1 MKDASLANTRNFSII
16 AHIDHG
22 KSTLADRIIE
32 FCGGLSNRE
41 MQNQVLDSLE
51 IERERGITVKAQSV
65 SLKFRKDE
73 AEFNLNLIDTPGH
86 VDFAY
91 EVSRSLAACDG
102 AILLIDASQ
111 GVEAQTLSTCYNAIE
126 QGLTI
131 LPVLNKIDLPQ
142 ADPERVKKEIEE
154 IIGIDASN
162 APCISAKNGEGIEEL
177 LNIIVEEI
185 PSPQGNIDSPLEALI
200 IDSWFDQY
208 LGVVSLVKVMNGKL
222 MQGEK
227 IKLNSTGNTHLA
239 ERLGFFTPKRQETV
253 ELSAG
258 DVGFI
263 CAGVRDIRGAPV
275 GDTLTHQNHTASLPG
290 FKPVKPQVFAAL
302 YPLDS
307 SEFELFRESLER
319 LSLNDAALSYQ
330 PEQSSALGSGF
341 RCGFLGTLHMEIVI
355 ERLQGEHGIE
365 LLATAPTVAYQILD
379 SSNNLLEIENPSKYP
394 EPNHINEVKEPIAKA
409 TILVPENFIGNVISL
424 CEEKRGAQ
432 KSLRYVGGQI
442 ELIYEMPMNEI
453 VLDFFDRLKSC
464 SKGYASLDYDFVRF
478 DLSDMVKVDILLNG
492 EKVDALNFMVHRSKA
507 DQKGRELAK
516 SLREVIPRQMYDI
529 AIQAAIGGKILAR
542 ETVKAFRKDVT
553 AKLYGGDVTRKMKLL
568 EKQKKGKKKMR
579 QIGKVEVPQEAFLSI
594 LKAVSYTHLTLPTNR
609 EV

>member
-162 APCISAKNGEGIEEL
+162 APCISAKNGDGIEEL

-379 SSNNLLEIENPSKYP
+379 SSNKLLEIENPSKYP

-424 CEEKRGAQ
+424 CEEKRGSQ

-594 LKAVSYTHLTLPTNR
+594 LKVSK
-609 EV
+609 

>member
-65 SLKFRKDE
+65 SLRFRKDE
-73 AEFNLNLIDTPGH
+73 LEFNLNLIDTPGH

-142 ADPERVKKEIEE
+142 ADPDRVKKEIEE

-185 PSPQGNIDSPLEALI
+185 PSPEGKIDSPLEALI

-239 ERLGFFTPKRQETV
+239 ERLGFFTPKRQETL

-275 GDTLTHQNHTASLPG
+275 GDTLTHQNHNASLPG

-379 SSNNLLEIENPSKYP
+379 SSNKLLEIENPSKYP

-424 CEEKRGAQ
+424 CEEKRGVQ

-478 DLSDMVKVDILLNG
+478 DQSDMVKVDILLNG

-594 LKAVSYTHLTLPTNR
+594 LKVSK
-609 EV
+609 

>member
-239 ERLGFFTPKRQETV
+239 ERLGFFTPKRQEIV

-330 PEQSSALGSGF
+330 PEHSSALGSGF

-594 LKAVSYTHLTLPTNR
+594 LKVSK
-609 EV
+609 

>member
-185 PSPQGNIDSPLEALI
+185 PPPQGNIDSPLEALI

-258 DVGFI
+258 NVGFI

-379 SSNNLLEIENPSKYP
+379 SLNKLLEIENPSKYP

-424 CEEKRGAQ
+424 CEEKRGTQ

-464 SKGYASLDYDFVRF
+464 SKGYASLDYDFLRF

-594 LKAVSYTHLTLPTNR
+594 LKVSK
-609 EV
+609 

>member
-102 AILLIDASQ
+102 AILLIDASR

-258 DVGFI
+258 NVGFI

-379 SSNNLLEIENPSKYP
+379 SSNKLLEIENPSKYP

-424 CEEKRGAQ
+424 CEEKRGTQ

-464 SKGYASLDYDFVRF
+464 SKGYASLDYDFLRF

-529 AIQAAIGGKILAR
+529 AIQATIGGKILAR

-579 QIGKVEVPQEAFLSI
+579 QLGKVEVPQEAFLSI
-594 LKAVSYTHLTLPTNR
+594 LKVSK
-609 EV
+609 

>member
-239 ERLGFFTPKRQETV
+239 ERLGFFTPKRQEIV

-379 SSNNLLEIENPSKYP
+379 SSNKLLEIENPSKYP

-432 KSLRYVGGQI
+432 KSLKYVGGQI

-594 LKAVSYTHLTLPTNR
+594 LKVSK
-609 EV
+609 

>member
-65 SLKFRKDE
+65 SLRFRKDE
-73 AEFNLNLIDTPGH
+73 LEFNLNLIDTPGH

-142 ADPERVKKEIEE
+142 ADPDRVKKEIEE

-185 PSPQGNIDSPLEALI
+185 PSPEGKIDSPLEALI

-239 ERLGFFTPKRQETV
+239 ERLGFFTPKRQETL

-275 GDTLTHQNHTASLPG
+275 GDTLTHQNHNASLPG

-379 SSNNLLEIENPSKYP
+379 SSNKLLEIENPSKYP

-424 CEEKRGAQ
+424 CEEKRGVQ

-594 LKAVSYTHLTLPTNR
+594 LKVSK
-609 EV
+609 

>member
-65 SLKFRKDE
+65 SLRFRKDE
-73 AEFNLNLIDTPGH
+73 LEFNLNLIDTPGH

-142 ADPERVKKEIEE
+142 ADPDRVKKEIEE

-185 PSPQGNIDSPLEALI
+185 PSPEGKVDSPLEALI

-239 ERLGFFTPKRQETV
+239 ERLGFFTPKRQETL

-275 GDTLTHQNHTASLPG
+275 GDTLTHQNHNASLPG

-379 SSNNLLEIENPSKYP
+379 SSNKLLEIENPSKYP

-594 LKAVSYTHLTLPTNR
+594 LKVSK
-609 EV
+609 

>member
-154 IIGIDASN
+154 IIGIVASN

-258 DVGFI
+258 NVGFI

-379 SSNNLLEIENPSKYP
+379 SSNKLLEIENPSKYP

-424 CEEKRGAQ
+424 CEEKRGTQ

-464 SKGYASLDYDFVRF
+464 SKGYASLDYDFLRF

-594 LKAVSYTHLTLPTNR
+594 LKVSK
-609 EV
+609 

>member
-258 DVGFI
+258 NVGFI

-379 SSNNLLEIENPSKYP
+379 SSNKLLEIENPSKYP

-424 CEEKRGAQ
+424 CEEKRGTQ

-464 SKGYASLDYDFVRF
+464 SKGYASLDYDFLRF

-594 LKAVSYTHLTLPTNR
+594 LKVSK
-609 EV
+609 

>member
-65 SLKFRKDE
+65 SLRFRKDE
-73 AEFNLNLIDTPGH
+73 LEFNLNLIDTPGH

-142 ADPERVKKEIEE
+142 ADPDRVKKEIEE

-185 PSPQGNIDSPLEALI
+185 PSPEGKIDSPLEALI

-239 ERLGFFTPKRQETV
+239 ERLGFFTPKRQETL

-275 GDTLTHQNHTASLPG
+275 GDTLTHQNHNASLPG

-379 SSNNLLEIENPSKYP
+379 SSNKLLEIENPSKYP

-478 DLSDMVKVDILLNG
+478 DQSDMVKVDILLNG

-568 EKQKKGKKKMR
+568 ETQKKGKKKMR

-594 LKAVSYTHLTLPTNR
+594 LKVSK
-609 EV
+609 

>member
-162 APCISAKNGEGIEEL
+162 APCISAKNGEVIEEL

-409 TILVPENFIGNVISL
+409 TILVPENFIGNVISF

-594 LKAVSYTHLTLPTNR
+594 LKVSK
-609 EV
+609 

>member
-290 FKPVKPQVFAAL
+290 FKPIKPQVFAAL

-442 ELIYEMPMNEI
+442 ELIYELPMNEI

-594 LKAVSYTHLTLPTNR
+594 LKVSK
-609 EV
+609 

>member
-32 FCGGLSNRE
+32 LCGGLSNRE

-73 AEFNLNLIDTPGH
+73 LEFNLNLIDTPGH

-142 ADPERVKKEIEE
+142 ADPDRVKKEIEE

-185 PSPQGNIDSPLEALI
+185 PSPEGKIDSPLEALI

-222 MQGEK
+222 IQGEK

-239 ERLGFFTPKRQETV
+239 ERLGFFTPKRQETL

-275 GDTLTHQNHTASLPG
+275 GDTLTHQNHNASLPG

-379 SSNNLLEIENPSKYP
+379 SSNKLSEIENPSKYP

-478 DLSDMVKVDILLNG
+478 DPSDMVKVDILLNG

-594 LKAVSYTHLTLPTNR
+594 LKVSK
-609 EV
+609 

>member
-1 MKDASLANTRNFSII
+1 M
-16 AHIDHG
+16 
-22 KSTLADRIIE
+22 
-32 FCGGLSNRE
+32 
-41 MQNQVLDSLE
+41 
-51 IERERGITVKAQSV
+51 
-65 SLKFRKDE
+65 
-73 AEFNLNLIDTPGH
+73 
-86 VDFAY
+86 
-91 EVSRSLAACDG
+91 
-102 AILLIDASQ
+102 
-111 GVEAQTLSTCYNAIE
+111 
-126 QGLTI
+126 
-131 LPVLNKIDLPQ
+131 
-142 ADPERVKKEIEE
+142 
-154 IIGIDASN
+154 
-162 APCISAKNGEGIEEL
+162 
-177 LNIIVEEI
+177 
-185 PSPQGNIDSPLEALI
+185 
-200 IDSWFDQY
+200 
-208 LGVVSLVKVMNGKL
+208 
-222 MQGEK
+222 
-227 IKLNSTGNTHLA
+227 
-239 ERLGFFTPKRQETV
+239 
-253 ELSAG
+253 
-258 DVGFI
+258 
-263 CAGVRDIRGAPV
+263 
-275 GDTLTHQNHTASLPG
+275 
-290 FKPVKPQVFAAL
+290 
-302 YPLDS
+302 
-307 SEFELFRESLER
+307 
-319 LSLNDAALSYQ
+319 
-330 PEQSSALGSGF
+330 
-341 RCGFLGTLHMEIVI
+341 
-355 ERLQGEHGIE
+355 
-365 LLATAPTVAYQILD
+365 ATAPTVAYQILD

-594 LKAVSYTHLTLPTNR
+594 LKVSK
-609 EV
+609 